1 MPNNQI
7 KSLTVDGVTY
17 DIVDETSGYMKGMT
31 ILSYGSSTWQDFI
44 TAYNEQKVV
53 YCRASSQANPASGE
67 QTRLAFMAYV
77 NDADTPTSVE
87 FQYYRSVSTH
97 TESQQGDQVFV
108 YTLTSTGNWSV
119 TTREASAKTSI
130 GSNKEIETAYS
141 NGVITIGHP
150 DGYASTMTQA
160 VYPITIS
167 PYGHIASYGNAITIP
182 TISIDRKV
190 TTGVNI
196 ADITINGTTTEL
208 YAPTGGGGSVES
220 VAVSNAT
227 NGGLSVSG
235 SPITSSGTITIGHSN
250 VLTSAQT
257 TQAVYPI
264 KIDKNGHISAY
275 GSAVTIPTTAA
286 DVGAVPTTRTVNG
299 KTLSSDI
306 TLSASDVSAL
316 PSSTT
321 IPTKTSDLTNDS
333 GFVTTDEKLK
343 TTALSSGTSYLIMG
357 STSGTAETKL
367 HSTHLSFTSTRTFSI
382 GSSGNKGTLRLYS
395 STSSSY
401 TDLSNSATAARTIT
415 IPDATG
421 TLALTSDIPTVP
433 TNVSAFTNDAGYLTS
448 YTETDP
454 TVPSWAKAS
463 TKPTYTASEVGAA
476 ATSHAH
482 GNITSG
488 GDITATAP
496 TIANGDQIVINDS
509 SASKITNGP
518 TFDGST
524 TNKYLSPKGTWESL
538 PQGTAYTAGTGLS
551 LSGTEFNHS
560 NSITATA
567 TAGVYP
573 IEIDAQGHISY
584 YGDAVNIDNFVENY
598 NGENISGYIATV
610 TSDGCGVLRY
620 RDQRFSED
628 NTAQI
633 QYGTA
638 SNNTS
643 SFISLDANDINIW
656 GNINA
661 ESNKIINLGTPTANT
676 DAATKGYVD
685 SNIPSSA
692 ASSTTGVSISN
703 HSTSSVTG
711 VQSST
716 TTASKVTLGTAIS
729 VPNVTATGSGSFT
742 QGSFSGGSL
751 TFAIDSTD
759 NKQLNITFTAATH
772 GADSHTHTAPTLGT
786 AISVPNVTAATDVTV
801 PIKDTAATTVVTS
814 ATHTV
819 TDNGHTHSL
828 S

>member
-31 ILSYGSSTWQDFI
+31 ILSYGNSTWQDFLI
-44 TAYNEQKVV
+44 AYNEQKVV
-53 YCRASSQANPASGE
+53 YCRASSNSNPASGE

-77 NDADTPTSVE
+77 NDADTPTEVE
-87 FQYYRSVSTH
+87 FQYYRSVNTH
-97 TESQQGDQVFV
+97 TEAQQGDQVFV
-108 YTLTSTGNWSV
+108 YKLTSAGNWSV
-119 TTREASAKTSI
+119 TTREASVKVAVSGDLT
-130 GSNKEIETAYS
+130 GSYS
-141 NGVITIGHP
+141 NGVYTIGG
-150 DGYASTMTQA
+150 D
-160 VYPITIS
+160 
-167 PYGHIASYGNAITIP
+167 IP
-182 TISIDRKV
+182 TIAVEPKI

-196 ADITINGTTTEL
+196 ADITVDETTYEL

-250 VLTSAQT
+250 VLASAQT

-275 GSAVTIPTTAA
+275 GSAV
-286 DVGAVPTTRTVNG
+286 
-299 KTLSSDI
+299 S
-306 TLSASDVSAL
+306 
-316 PSSTT
+316 
-321 IPTKTSDLTNDS
+321 IPTKVSDLTNDS
-333 GFVTTDEKLK
+333 GFVTTDEKVATAA
-343 TTALSSGTSYLIMG
+343 TTNSTTYYPTLGTDT
-357 STSGTAETKL
+357 TSAETKYYDKKGIQYTVSSSEGWL
-367 HSTHLSFTSTRTFSI
+367 QLGNTTATSD
-382 GSSGNKGTLRLYS
+382 GGKKGCLTIYS
-395 STSSSY
+395 SSTKGVDIYANSS
-401 TDLSNSATAARTIT
+401 LSSNIEVKFPASS
-415 IPDATG
+415 G

-433 TNVSAFTNDAGYLTS
+433 TNVSAFTNDSGYITGS
-448 YTETDP
+448 DVPSNETDP
-454 TVPSWAKAS
+454 TVPSWAKAN

-560 NSITATA
+560 NSITATE
-567 TAGVYP
+567 TVGVYP

-584 YGDAVNIDNFVENY
+584 YGDAVNIDNFVKNY
-598 NGENISGYIATV
+598 YGENISGYIDTT
-610 TSDGCGVLRY
+610 TSDGYGIIEY
-620 RDQRFSED
+620 RDLSFNED

-633 QYGTA
+633 QYGTT
-638 SNNTS
+638 SHNTS
-643 SFISLDANDINIW
+643 SFISLSADDINIR

-661 ESNKIINLGTPTANT
+661 ESNKIINLGAPTAST

-685 SNIPSSA
+685 SSIPSSA

-729 VPNVTATGSGSFT
+729 VPNVTAAGSGSFT